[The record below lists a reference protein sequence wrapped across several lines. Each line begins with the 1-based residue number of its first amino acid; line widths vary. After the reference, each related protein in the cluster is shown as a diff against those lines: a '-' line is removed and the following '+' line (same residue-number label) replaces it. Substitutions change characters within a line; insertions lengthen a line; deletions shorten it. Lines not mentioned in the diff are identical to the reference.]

1 MQEQA
6 TSKNTSNKRI
16 AQNTFYLYIRLF
28 ILLIVGLFT
37 SRIILDQLG
46 AVDYGLYSVVGSLV
60 YIFTFVSGVLASS
73 ASRFMA
79 VELEVGSTLSQNK
92 VFCMTINIHLLFSI
106 IIVFLAETIGLWYLF
121 NKMVIPDDRFDA
133 ALIVYQLSCLN
144 AIFSLLVI
152 PYRALIIANERM
164 QAFAYLSIIEVLA
177 RLAIAF
183 GLYYEGFDK
192 LILYGI
198 LSFFVQVGVNLSYF
212 IYCKIKFNESK
223 YHKVWDKLLFKEM
236 IVFSGWTT
244 FSYISGSVVNQGYNL
259 IINLFCSPIV
269 NAARAVAYTVQAKVL
284 QFATNFQIALNPQ
297 IVKNY
302 AANDVGRV
310 EYLVEM
316 SIKISFSLMFI
327 MLFPILVNIKGIL
340 SIWLVEVPLG
350 TELFVILICIAAIF
364 SAMSNPLGVVAEAA
378 NKLKVYNLI
387 TIPIFVMA
395 LPVSYIALVIGLPAY
410 SVFIVALLAEI
421 IGMWVK
427 FFYARAILEDKMQKA
442 NLLICKCMATIIL
455 FAGFGLTL
463 EKFFNSS
470 LISILICGTICFAAS
485 TFWVFILIMNR
496 NERALIYN
504 KIKTF
509 IGYKN

>member
-198 LSFFVQVGVNLSYF
+198 LSFLYKLVLICHTLS
-212 IYCKIKFNESK
+212 
-223 YHKVWDKLLFKEM
+223 
-236 IVFSGWTT
+236 
-244 FSYISGSVVNQGYNL
+244 
-259 IINLFCSPIV
+259 
-269 NAARAVAYTVQAKVL
+269 
-284 QFATNFQIALNPQ
+284 
-297 IVKNY
+297 IVK
-302 AANDVGRV
+302 
-310 EYLVEM
+310 
-316 SIKISFSLMFI
+316 
-327 MLFPILVNIKGIL
+327 
-340 SIWLVEVPLG
+340 
-350 TELFVILICIAAIF
+350 
-364 SAMSNPLGVVAEAA
+364 
-378 NKLKVYNLI
+378 
-387 TIPIFVMA
+387 
-395 LPVSYIALVIGLPAY
+395 
-410 SVFIVALLAEI
+410 
-421 IGMWVK
+421 
-427 FFYARAILEDKMQKA
+427 
-442 NLLICKCMATIIL
+442 
-455 FAGFGLTL
+455 
-463 EKFFNSS
+463 
-470 LISILICGTICFAAS
+470 
-485 TFWVFILIMNR
+485 
-496 NERALIYN
+496 
-504 KIKTF
+504 
-509 IGYKN
+509 